1 MYNLIRS
8 EVESTI
14 DYIERAIE
22 QRDMWAARFPRL
34 QIGKIRPSLQRTT
47 VLARACPP
55 VKLGNSMG
63 IGGKLR
69 QTLSAREILDLV
81 RNDLERVERE
91 ISLESVASVD
101 AVTTI
106 GRYLQAGGGKRL
118 RPILVLLASRLVGGV
133 TDSSIRMAAVVEMIH
148 TATLVHDDVIDTAKT
163 RRGRPSSN
171 AIWGNH
177 TCVLAGDWL
186 YMQAFQMAL
195 RERNFHVLDLL
206 ITLTQMMVEGEL
218 LQLERIGKI
227 EVSEADYMEL
237 VDRKTASLFSVCAR
251 LGALMGGAD
260 EALETRLGDFAWN
273 LGIAFQL
280 VDDVL
285 DFTSSEAVLG
295 KPVGSDLRE
304 GKVTLPLIYALDEAA
319 PEDRQLV
326 HTVLKDGN
334 YDRAPFGKI
343 LQMIERHHGF
353 ERVRERAEA
362 FTDKARAIM
371 NEFPESPEQRALTAL
386 TALVADRDH

>member
-1 MYNLIRS
+1 MGLGS
-8 EVESTI
+8 
-14 DYIERAIE
+14 
-22 QRDMWAARFPRL
+22 
-34 QIGKIRPSLQRTT
+34 
-47 VLARACPP
+47 
-55 VKLGNSMG
+55 KLG
-63 IGGKLR
+63 
-69 QTLSAREILDLV
+69 QAFTAREILELV
-81 RNDLERVERE
+81 KKDLERVEQE

-106 GRYLQAGGGKRL
+106 SRYLQDGGGKRL
-118 RPILVLLASRLVGGV
+118 RPILVLLASHLVGGV
-133 TDSSIRMAAVVEMIH
+133 TDGTVRMAAVVEMIH
-148 TATLVHDDVIDTAKT
+148 AATLVHDDVIDIAKT

-206 ITLTQMMVEGEL
+206 IALTQMMVEGEL

-237 VDRKTASLFSVCAR
+237 VDRKTASLFQACAR
-251 LGALMGGAD
+251 LGALTGGAD
-260 EALETRLGDFAWN
+260 EATEARLGEFAWN

-285 DFTSSEAVLG
+285 DFTSNEKVLG

-304 GKVTLPLIYALDEAA
+304 GKVTLPLIYALEHASSEERLQVEA
-319 PEDRQLV
+319 
-326 HTVLKDGN
+326 VLKDGN
-334 YDRAPFGKI
+334 YERVPFTKI
-343 LQMIERHHGF
+343 LRMIERHRGF
-353 ERVRERAEA
+353 ERVSERAQA
-362 FTDKARAIM
+362 FTDKARAIVS
-371 NEFPESPEQRALTAL
+371 EFPESRYQRAMTAL
-386 TALVADRDH
+386 TELVTDRDH